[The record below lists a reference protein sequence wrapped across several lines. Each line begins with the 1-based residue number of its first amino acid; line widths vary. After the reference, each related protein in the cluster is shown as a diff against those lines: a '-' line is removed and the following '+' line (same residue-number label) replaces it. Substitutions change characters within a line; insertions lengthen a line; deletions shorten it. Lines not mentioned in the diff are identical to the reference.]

1 VENRLAELWALLD
14 LTTPGLLGGF
24 TGFRRDYAAP
34 IERWQDPDATRRL
47 RLLTGPF
54 VLRRTKADPT
64 IAPELPPK
72 TELTVAA
79 SSPVSRRAS
88 TRRPSTTPSRPTSAR
103 ASSGGAGC

>member
-1 VENRLAELWALLD
+1 VGAARPD
-14 LTTPGLLGGF
+14 HPGLLGGF

-34 IERWQDPDATRRL
+34 IERWQDPEATRRL

-72 TELTVAA
+72 TELTVRCQLTREQASLYQAA
-79 SSPVSRRAS
+79 VDDAFASR
-88 TRRPSTTPSRPTSAR
+88 TSAR
-103 ASSGGAGC
+103 ASSGAGGS